1 MIAYKH
7 LNPFLK
13 RLNDLLLE
21 LEHNRVWLHRRTNI
35 KLSTINS
42 WFSNNRY
49 PRVDHAHRI
58 AKELNVTVEY
68 LMTGEEDRKITNP
81 EVKIILDALEPL
93 SHRELIRIQGIVLSN
108 IPNIRDV
115 EIRDFLAQLDD

>member
-1 MIAYKH
+1 
-7 LNPFLK
+7 
-13 RLNDLLLE
+13 
-21 LEHNRVWLHRRTNI
+21 
-35 KLSTINS
+35 
-42 WFSNNRY
+42 
-49 PRVDHAHRI
+49 
-58 AKELNVTVEY
+58 
-68 LMTGEEDRKITNP
+68 MTGEEERKITNP